1 MAREGGGEGA
11 ASTSHTHQLRMRGR
25 DPVSGIYS
33 GSAAAFSLPIR
44 ESLCIKSRRT
54 TIVRIRVG
62 KTADRAVSALDE
74 DARRTPDKILR
85 GNVILQARSS
95 VTGLRLPVQH

>member
-62 KTADRAVSALDE
+62 KTALDE